1 MALFAYIALDATG
14 RQLTGTI
21 PADNRAE
28 AMDHV
33 ISRGLSPIEVNEE
46 KTAAAMVKVST
57 STRVSQSAV
66 ESFTRELAIEWAPYG
81 IRVNAIQPC
90 QVRTPALQALIDDPQ
105 FDSESLVGTFLHGI
119 PLGRLAETPDIANAA
134 LFLASDAAS
143 MITGVLLPVDG
154 GNLAMNAGGTVRW

>member
-66 ESFTRELAIEWAPYG
+66 ESYPCVLAVFAAA
-81 IRVNAIQPC
+81 V
-90 QVRTPALQALIDDPQ
+90 L
-105 FDSESLVGTFLHGI
+105 TFLLTFFI
-119 PLGRLAETPDIANAA
+119 PKFQGVFAEFGGKLPT
-134 LFLASDAAS
+134 LTLLVVAAS
-143 MITGVLLPVDG
+143 NTMIHYGWAVALLLIGAVIVIKR
-154 GNLAMNAGGTVRW
+154 AMGTDSGRRAFERM